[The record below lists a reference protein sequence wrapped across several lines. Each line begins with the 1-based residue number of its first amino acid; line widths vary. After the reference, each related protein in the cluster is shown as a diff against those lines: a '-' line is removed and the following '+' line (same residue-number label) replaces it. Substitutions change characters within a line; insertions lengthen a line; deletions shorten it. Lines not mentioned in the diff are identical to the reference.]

1 MAWFSPIKGAYP
13 GLVQIDKT
21 LPAASDAEGIV
32 RGSVVYVTSDNT
44 FAPCTDA
51 QATNPEAYPFFALV
65 GQDDFQ
71 AGMAGTVGYGD
82 GQANFGG
89 TNRPATL
96 VAGGTGK
103 VTALAVGMPMEFQ
116 TDQFEVTVG
125 CAVGD
130 YLTVGTSADGT
141 DGLLVPHV
149 GGANVVAQV
158 TAVPTARWVNDAT
171 AVEGRRTGA
180 LVNVIQAR
188 TVWIPQFTAATG
200 S

>member
-51 QATNPEAYPFFALV
+51 QATDPEAYPFFVLV

-82 GQANFGG
+82 GDKLRRNQPACYASRRW
-89 TNRPATL
+89 NRQGHGSRRRHAHGIPDRPVRGYSRVRGWRL
-96 VAGGTGK
+96 SYCRHIDRRNRHK
-103 VTALAVGMPMEFQ
+103 R
-116 TDQFEVTVG
+116 
-125 CAVGD
+125 
-130 YLTVGTSADGT
+130 TSSS
-141 DGLLVPHV
+141 
-149 GGANVVAQV
+149 
-158 TAVPTARWVNDAT
+158 
-171 AVEGRRTGA
+171 
-180 LVNVIQAR
+180 AR
-188 TVWIPQFTAATG
+188 TRCKRRRSGHSRTYG
-200 S
+200 SLGK

>member
-13 GLVQIDKT
+13 GLGQIDKT
-21 LPAASDAEGIV
+21 LPAASGNTGIV
-32 RGSVVYVTSDNT
+32 RGSVVYVTEDNEFT
-44 FAPCTDA
+44 ICTDES
-51 QATNPEAYPFFALV
+51 ATNPKAYAFFTLV

-82 GQANFGG
+82 GATNFGG
-89 TNRPATL
+89 ADAPSTL
-96 VAGGTGK
+96 VAGGVGK

-116 TDQFEVTVG
+116 TDQFAVG
-125 CAVGD
+125 LDCKVGD
-130 YLTVGTSADGT
+130 YLTVGESDGVA
-141 DGLLVPHV
+141 GLLVPHTA
-149 GGANVVAQV
+149 GTNVVAQV
-158 TAVPTARWVNDAT
+158 TAVPAARWINDAS

-188 TVWIPQFTAATG
+188 TVWIPAFTDASA